1 MAKRRVKVGVAGC
14 GVVATA
20 YYLPCL
26 ARMANVELVAVCD
39 VYRERTDACLR
50 LFGARE
56 AYQDYHDMIRR
67 ADVEAV
73 FILTGPG
80 THVGFALEAIERGK
94 HVLLQK
100 PMATEME
107 GARSIVQAV
116 RRAGV
121 KALIE
126 PSSNSP
132 LDPLYG
138 ELRGLVRKGALGA
151 PYWFV
156 LAEARITEAG
166 HPGLAGNP
174 YGVGAFYSKDSGGM
188 LFDYPYGPNQI
199 VSVLGSCR
207 AVTGMAK
214 VSVPDRMVVP
224 DSRYNEFLAQV
235 RDPDAA
241 NYWPVVLKLPR
252 TQAVR
257 MEAPDNVFCLYE
269 MADGTIGVFHVGRQ
283 FLPTLPGAGC
293 GGLQV
298 YGTEGNL
305 VFGGGYAASV
315 ISNRRDLLP
324 SVASDGWYHVPL
336 RGDPSRAV
344 WPQPT
349 PGDFNYYHEST
360 RHLVDCIL
368 EDREPVVG
376 VEWGLHITEMM
387 FGALESS
394 RTGSRYDMTT
404 SVDW

>member
-1 MAKRRVKVGVAGC
+1 MKKKKVKVGVAGC

-26 ARMANVELVAVCD
+26 AGMENVELTAVCD
-39 VYRERTDACLR
+39 IHEARTSACVR

-56 AYQDYHDMIRR
+56 SYQDYHEMIRR
-67 ADVEAV
+67 ADIEAV
-73 FILTGPG
+73 FVLTGPG
-80 THVGFALEAIERGK
+80 THVPFTLEAVERGK

-100 PMATEME
+100 PMATDMV
-107 GARSIVQAV
+107 GARAIAEAV
-116 RRAGV
+116 RRRGV
-121 KALIE
+121 KALVE

-132 LDPLYG
+132 LDPLYPA
-138 ELRGLVRKGALGA
+138 LRRIVRDGALGA
-151 PYWFV
+151 PYWFL
-156 LAEARITEAG
+156 LAEARITEPG

-174 YGVGAFYSKDSGGM
+174 YGAGAFYTRDSGGM
-188 LFDYPYGPNQI
+188 LFDYPYGPSQI

-207 AVTGMAK
+207 SVSSLAR
-214 VSVPDRMVVP
+214 VSVPDRTIVP
-224 DSRYNEFLAQV
+224 DARYDEFLASIT
-235 RDPDAA
+235 DPAKA
-241 NYWPVVLKLPR
+241 NYWPVVLGLPR

-257 MEAPDNVFCLYE
+257 MEAPDNVFSLYQ
-269 MADGTIGVFHVGRQ
+269 MADGTTGVFHVGRL

-315 ISNRRDLLP
+315 ISTRPGVLP
-324 SVASDGWYHVPL
+324 SLAPDGWYHVPL
-336 RGDPSRAV
+336 RGDQARAV

-360 RHLVDCIL
+360 RHLVACIL
-368 EDREPVVG
+368 EDRDPVVN

-387 FGALESS
+387 YGALEAS
-394 RTGSRYDMTT
+394 RTGCRYDMTT
-404 SVDW
+404 AVDW